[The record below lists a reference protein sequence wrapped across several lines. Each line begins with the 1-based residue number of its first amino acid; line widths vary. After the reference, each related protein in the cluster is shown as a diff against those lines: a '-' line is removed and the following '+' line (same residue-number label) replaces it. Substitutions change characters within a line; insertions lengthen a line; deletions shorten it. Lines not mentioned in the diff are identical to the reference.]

1 MNDVL
6 VGNLCSL
13 AAMGSDSISATR
25 KTPKG
30 VLVAQMFS
38 QLFFGAGSII
48 LKGYSSAV
56 QNGVSVARNLFAIS
70 NQKQKWIEWLLVVLG
85 VGLGIYFNNLSW
97 LGWLPV
103 VANLEYS
110 LAVFR
115 FKNDE
120 YSLKIAFAIN
130 VFMFG
135 IFNFAIKNYVAVV
148 ANVVVLVM
156 TIAYLIKGRNKN
168 GKDEC
173 DSAV

>member
-1 MNDVL
+1 MNAIL

-13 AAMGSDSISATR
+13 AAMGSDGLSATR
-25 KTPKG
+25 KTAKG
-30 VLVAQMFS
+30 VLFVQQFS
-38 QLFFGAGSII
+38 QIFYGASAIV

-56 QNGVSVARNLFAIS
+56 QNGISLCRNFLAMRRCE
-70 NQKQKWIEWLLVVLG
+70 QKWIEWCLILLGVVLG
-85 VGLGIYFNNLSW
+85 LCFNNLGW

-148 ANVVVLVM
+148 ANIVVFVM
-156 TIAYLIKGRNKN
+156 TVVFLLRGRTQE
-168 GKDEC
+168 KD
-173 DSAV
+173 